1 MDGYVVKVGGSL
13 ADILPDLVPLL
24 LEAGKRLLIVPGG
37 GAGADRVRLINPDP
51 DAAHWMAISAMEQ
64 YGYQIASR
72 GVPTVNDLR
81 QHDESSVLLPYCLMR
96 KEDPLPHTWDVT
108 SDTIAAWVAFRSGL
122 PLIVLK
128 SVDGII
134 SGGEII
140 DAIQSPLVTDTV
152 DPAFLPFILEHTVK
166 TAVINGRKAER
177 VRRALMGDF
186 SAGTSIPSRTEEL

>member
-13 ADILPDLVPLL
+13 ADILTDLVPVLV
-24 LEAGKRLLIVPGG
+24 ESGERLLIVPGG
-37 GAGADRVRLINPDP
+37 GAGAERVRLIDPDP

-64 YGYQIASR
+64 YGHQIASL
-72 GVPTVNDLR
+72 GIPAVDYPG
-81 QHDESSVLLPYCLMR
+81 ESNRPSVLLPYCLLR
-96 KEDPLPHTWDVT
+96 REDPLPHTWDVT

-128 SVDGII
+128 SVDGIL

-140 DAIQSPLVTDTV
+140 DTIQSPVATDTV
-152 DPAFLPFILEHTVK
+152 DSAFLPFILEHTVK

-186 SAGTSIPSRTEEL
+186 SGGTYIPARTEGL